1 MGFVVIYCRLFSSLY
16 RNEKIRTYNFP
27 QDRVTDHRV
36 KLSVNSIRDFMTGD
50 ESFEEFLTELISID
64 RRDQLSRL
72 LDDMETSGSWNL
84 ASSIYFGMRCNVLHG
99 NLCCCFWW
107 WVYSILLFREHERDI
122 GKQETVQCKGP
133 ELSSR
138 YIVCTTPVL
147 KTTNET
153 LIFNPDSTMSH
164 IFGWLGMKVD
174 AK

>member
-72 LDDMETSGSWNL
+72 LDDMETSGS
-84 ASSIYFGMRCNVLHG
+84 
-99 NLCCCFWW
+99 
-107 WVYSILLFREHERDI
+107 
-122 GKQETVQCKGP
+122 
-133 ELSSR
+133 
-138 YIVCTTPVL
+138 
-147 KTTNET
+147 
-153 LIFNPDSTMSH
+153 
-164 IFGWLGMKVD
+164 
-174 AK
+174 